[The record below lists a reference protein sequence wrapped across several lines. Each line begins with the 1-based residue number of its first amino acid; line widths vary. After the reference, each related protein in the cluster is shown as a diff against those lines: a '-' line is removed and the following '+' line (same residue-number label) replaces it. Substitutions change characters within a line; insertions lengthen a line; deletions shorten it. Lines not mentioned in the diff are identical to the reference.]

1 MRRSTTGAGLVSES
15 LHLSSFMDSRDE
27 KLPRNVWVMTA
38 ASFLNDVSSD
48 MVLNL
53 VPLFLANALGAR
65 TSVVGLVEGVAEA
78 TASLLKLVSGMLSD
92 RFRSRKGPT
101 VGGYAVSAA
110 TKPFLFFA
118 SSWAGVLVVRF
129 ADRVGKGIR
138 TAPRDAL
145 LADSVAP
152 EQRGAAFG
160 VHRAGDSLGAAIGLG
175 LALLIV
181 LLMQGTQLELLRETF
196 QRVVLWSIVP
206 GIAAVLVLAFGLRE
220 VRSKSP
226 SSDRMLLATLKDVS
240 PAFRRFLFILGL
252 FTLGNSADAFII
264 LRAQERGLSVAGVL
278 AMLLTFNLVSVL
290 VARPAGK
297 LSDRIG
303 RPRLIV
309 SGWLVYALIYLGLA
323 LATEAS
329 MVWALFMAYGVYY
342 GLVEGNAR
350 AFVADLAGA
359 EGRGTA
365 YGAYY
370 ATIGLILLPA
380 SLLAGILWQGIGG
393 WPGFGPAAP
402 FLFGSLMALVAVILF
417 VWWHPGGAGEVK
429 RIR

>member
-1 MRRSTTGAGLVSES
+1 
-15 LHLSSFMDSRDE
+15 MDAQDE

-38 ASFLNDVSSD
+38 ASFFNDVSSD

-78 TASLLKLVSGMLSD
+78 TASLLKLVSGALSD

-101 VGGYAVSAA
+101 VGGYATSAVA
-110 TKPFLFFA
+110 KPFLIFA

-129 ADRVGKGIR
+129 ADRVGKGVR

-160 VHRAGDSLGAAIGLG
+160 VHRAGDSLGAATGLG

-181 LLMQGTQLELLRETF
+181 LLTQGTQLELLRETF

-226 SSDRMLLATLKDVS
+226 TKERMLLAPLKDAS
-240 PAFRRFLFILGL
+240 PAFRRFLFIIGL

-323 LATEAS
+323 LATEAW
-329 MVWALFMAYGVYY
+329 MVWVLFMAYGGYY

-350 AFVADLAGA
+350 AFVADLAAA

-370 ATIGLILLPA
+370 ATVGLILLPA
-380 SLLAGILWQGIGG
+380 SLLAGILWQGIGA

-402 FLFGSLMALVAVILF
+402 FLFGCLMAVTATILF
-417 VWWHPGGAGEVK
+417 VWWLPGGAAELK
-429 RIR
+429 TLR